1 MTQEISCQSAEKES
15 YTLSILIPVF
25 NEEDGL
31 EELHNRVSFVLEDLG
46 SGTKIITEIIYVNDG
61 SRDGSRGVIDRLQA
75 QDSRITLVNL
85 SRNFGKEIALTAGL
99 DKAVGDAVIIL
110 DADLQDPPELIPE
123 FIRLWR
129 DEGYD
134 NVYGQRTRRDGETWV
149 KRLTA
154 FGFYRVMRRLGDV
167 DMPTDTGDF
176 RLLSRRAV
184 DALCELREQ
193 HRFMKGLFAWIGFPS
208 IGVPYVRDP
217 RHVGGSKWN
226 YLKLFGLAVEGITS
240 HSFLPLRVAGLMG
253 LCTALAAFCY
263 GAFIAVRTILFG
275 DPVAGYPS
283 MMTVVLFLGGIQLLS
298 LGIIG
303 EYVGRTYNETKKRSL
318 YFVTDYAPSALAK
331 SGDKTGTETADLEKR
346 RPG

>member
-1 MTQEISCQSAEKES
+1 MAGTPRNRRPDGQDL
-15 YTLSILIPVF
+15 TLSILIPVF

-31 EELHNRVSFVLEDLG
+31 VELHNRVCFVVEDLG
-46 SGTKIITEIIYVNDG
+46 HEIEIIYVNDG
-61 SRDGSRGVIDRLQA
+61 SHDGSKRILDDLRK
-75 QDSRITLVNL
+75 QDSRITLINL

-123 FIRLWR
+123 FVRLWR
-129 DEGYD
+129 EEGYD
-134 NVYGQRTRRDGETWV
+134 NVYGQRTQRDGETWV

-154 FGFYRVMRRLGDV
+154 FCFYRVMRRLSDI
-167 DMPTDTGDF
+167 DMPADTGDF

-184 DALCELREQ
+184 EALRDLREQ

-217 RHVGGSKWN
+217 RHAGGTKLN
-226 YLKLFGLAVEGITS
+226 YLKLFGLAVEGITA
-240 HSFLPLRVAGLMG
+240 HSFVPLRVAGLMG
-253 LCTALAAFCY
+253 LSVAM
-263 GAFIAVRTILFG
+263 GAFLWGGIIVVRTVLFG

-283 MMTVVLFLGGIQLLS
+283 LVTIMLFLGGLQLLS

-303 EYVGRTYNETKKRSL
+303 EYVGRIYNETKKRSL
-318 YFVTDYAPSALAK
+318 YVISEYSPS
-331 SGDKTGTETADLEKR
+331 KTAREGSLRDRQGSQDIA
-346 RPG
+346 

>member
-1 MTQEISCQSAEKES
+1 MAGPPRNSRSDDQDLI
-15 YTLSILIPVF
+15 LSILIPVF

-31 EELHNRVSFVLEDLG
+31 IELHNRVCFVVEDLG
-46 SGTKIITEIIYVNDG
+46 HEIEIIYVNDG
-61 SRDGSRGVIDRLQA
+61 SHDGSKRILDDLRK
-75 QDSRITLVNL
+75 QDSRITLINL

-123 FIRLWR
+123 FVRLWR
-129 DEGYD
+129 EEGYD
-134 NVYGQRTRRDGETWV
+134 NVYGQRTQRDGETWV

-154 FGFYRVMRRLGDV
+154 FGFYRVMRRLSDI
-167 DMPTDTGDF
+167 DMPADTGDF

-184 DALCELREQ
+184 EALRELREQ

-217 RHVGGSKWN
+217 RHAGGTKLN
-226 YLKLFGLAVEGITS
+226 YLKLFGLAVEGITA
-240 HSFLPLRVAGLMG
+240 HSFVPLRVAGLMG
-253 LCTALAAFCY
+253 LSVAM
-263 GAFIAVRTILFG
+263 GAFLWGGVIMVRTVLFG

-283 MMTVVLFLGGIQLLS
+283 LVTIMLFLGGLQLLS

-303 EYVGRTYNETKKRSL
+303 EYVGRIYNETKKRSL
-318 YFVTDYAPSALAK
+318 YVISEYSPSKRARE
-331 SGDKTGTETADLEKR
+331 GTLRDRQGSQDIA
-346 RPG
+346 

>member
-1 MTQEISCQSAEKES
+1 MAKTDSNESSGKKS

-31 EELHNRVSFVLEDLG
+31 KELHNRISFVAEELRCVC
-46 SGTKIITEIIYVNDG
+46 EIIYVNDG
-61 SRDGSRGVIDRLQA
+61 SRDGSKAILDELRVR
-75 QDSRITLVNL
+75 DSRITLINL

-99 DKAVGDAVIIL
+99 DRVVGDAVVIL

-123 FIRLWR
+123 FVRLWR
-129 DEGYD
+129 EEGYD

-154 FGFYRVMRRLGDV
+154 FGFYRIMRCLSDI
-167 DMPTDTGDF
+167 DMPADTGDF

-184 DALCELREQ
+184 KALGELREQ
-193 HRFMKGLFAWIGFPS
+193 HRFMKGLFAFIGFP
-208 IGVPYVRDP
+208 GVAVPYVRDP
-217 RHVGGSKWN
+217 RHAGGSKWG

-253 LCTALAAFCY
+253 FVVAMAAFFW
-263 GAFIAVRTILFG
+263 GSVIVARTLIFG

-283 MMTVVLFLGGIQLLS
+283 MVTIMLFLGGIQLLS
-298 LGIIG
+298 LGVIG
-303 EYVGRTYNETKKRSL
+303 EYVGRIYDETKKRSL
-318 YFVTDYAPSALAK
+318 YFVSEYVPSEMARESTAGTD
-331 SGDKTGTETADLEKR
+331 DKGVHVA
-346 RPG
+346 